1 MWCRKVRRILRYHV
15 PNKVLHPEIF
25 AHHVLLLFYPF
36 RDEKKLLSGLPPL
49 YQNKLQEQGVQ
60 DIENINKIK
69 FEPYGNLVDEV
80 YSRLNETLVNN
91 QNPHSQ
97 IENDEI
103 PGAEYPN
110 DNDSQDTE
118 TNKTSRIPTFMP
130 KISTDDEIAKGINS
144 LNSKQREV
152 FNLVHKWAKEH
163 VKCNGHNVEKIHIF
177 RSGDE
182 DIGKSHLVKVI
193 YNAISKTLLYH
204 CKDPEKARVPLLG
217 STGISAVNIGGTT
230 IPSGLGIKPGVRLL
244 GLNDKSK
251 AALRNKFSEVKFLI
265 IDELSMVSSDLWV
278 DINSRLKE
286 IFMITE
292 KPFVGL
298 SVITVGNFLQLPPK
312 SYFFTFL

>member
-1 MWCRKVRRILRYHV
+1 M
-15 PNKVLHPEIF
+15 
-25 AHHVLLLFYPF
+25 
-36 RDEKKLLSGLPPL
+36 
-49 YQNKLQEQGVQ
+49 
-60 DIENINKIK
+60 
-69 FEPYGNLVDEV
+69 
-80 YSRLNETLVNN
+80 
-91 QNPHSQ
+91 
-97 IENDEI
+97 
-103 PGAEYPN
+103 
-110 DNDSQDTE
+110 
-118 TNKTSRIPTFMP
+118 
-130 KISTDDEIAKGINS
+130 
-144 LNSKQREV
+144 
-152 FNLVHKWAKEH
+152 
-163 VKCNGHNVEKIHIF
+163 
-177 RSGDE
+177 
-182 DIGKSHLVKVI
+182 KVI

-286 IFMITE
+286 IFMIIE
-292 KPFVGL
+292 KPFVCL

>member
-1 MWCRKVRRILRYHV
+1 MYQEK
-15 PNKVLHPEIF
+15 F

-36 RDEKKLLSGLPPL
+36 RDEKELLSGLPPL

-60 DIENINKIK
+60 GIENINKIK

-110 DNDSQDTE
+110 DNDSEDTE
-118 TNKTSRIPTFMP
+118 TNKTSTTPTFMP

-152 FNLVHKWAKEH
+152 FNVVHKWAKEY
-163 VKCNGHNVEKIHIF
+163 VKCNGHNVETIQIF
-177 RSGDE
+177 LSGDG
-182 DIGKSHLVKVI
+182 DTGKSHLVKII

-204 CKDPEKARVPLLG
+204 CKDPEKDRAPLLG

-230 IPSGLGIKPGVRLL
+230 ILSGCMFLSCHVRV
-244 GLNDKSK
+244 
-251 AALRNKFSEVKFLI
+251 SE
-265 IDELSMVSSDLWV
+265 
-278 DINSRLKE
+278 
-286 IFMITE
+286 
-292 KPFVGL
+292 
-298 SVITVGNFLQLPPK
+298 
-312 SYFFTFL
+312 